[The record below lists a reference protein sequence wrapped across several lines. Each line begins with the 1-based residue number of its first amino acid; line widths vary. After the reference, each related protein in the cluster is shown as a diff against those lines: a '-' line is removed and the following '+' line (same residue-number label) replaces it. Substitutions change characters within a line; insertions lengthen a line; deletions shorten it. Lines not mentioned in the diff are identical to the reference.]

1 MLFQQTRLEKIK
13 IKRLTIALIASLA
26 TVLGTSSCSSDD
38 DEPEAPVATQ
48 VAGSYTGNEVI
59 MVDNEESSN
68 ETKTYEITKSSD
80 TSVDMTV
87 PEWGM
92 GMMTIPSFVVK
103 NIPLAKSGNTI
114 TGKLASYSGTV
125 KNAKGEEKAYVVSN
139 VALIFGDKTV
149 AGTYSLKY
157 GNMPFIMTTSFTGT
171 LK

>member
-1 MLFQQTRLEKIK
+1 MRIK
-13 IKRLTIALIASLA
+13 SLTIALFASLV

-38 DEPEAPVATQ
+38 EPEAPVAAQ

-68 ETKTYEITKSSD
+68 ETKTYEIAKSSD

-103 NIPLAKSGNTI
+103 NIPLAMSGNTI

-139 VALIFGDKTV
+139 VALIFNDKTV
-149 AGTYSLKY
+149 VATYTLKY
-157 GNMPFIMTTSFTGT
+157 GNMPFLMTTTFTGT

>member
-1 MLFQQTRLEKIK
+1 MRIK
-13 IKRLTIALIASLA
+13 SLTIALIASLA

-38 DEPEAPVATQ
+38 EPEAPVAAQ

-139 VALIFGDKTV
+139 VALIFNDKTV
-149 AGTYSLKY
+149 VATYSLKY

>member
-1 MLFQQTRLEKIK
+1 MKIK
-13 IKRLTIALIASLA
+13 SLTIALIASLA

-38 DEPEAPVATQ
+38 EEPEAPVATQ

-59 MVDNEESSN
+59 MVDNDESSN
-68 ETKTYEITKSSD
+68 ETKTYEITKASD

-92 GMMTIPSFVVK
+92 GMMTIPSFIVK

-114 TGKLASYSGTV
+114 TGKVASYSGTV

-139 VALIFGDKTV
+139 VALMFSDKKV
-149 AGTYSLKY
+149 VGTYSLKY
-157 GNMPFIMTTSFTGT
+157 GNMPFLMTTTFTGT
-171 LK
+171 RK

>member
-1 MLFQQTRLEKIK
+1 MKIK
-13 IKRLTIALIASLA
+13 SLTIALIASLA
-26 TVLGTSSCSSDD
+26 TVLGTSSCSSD

-59 MVDNEESSN
+59 MVDNDESSN
-68 ETKTYEITKSSD
+68 ETKTYEITKASD

-92 GMMTIPSFVVK
+92 GMMTIPSFIVK

-114 TGKLASYSGTV
+114 TGKVASYSGTV

-139 VALIFGDKTV
+139 VALMFSDKKV
-149 AGTYSLKY
+149 VGTYSLKY
-157 GNMPFIMTTSFTGT
+157 GNMPFLMTTTFTGT
-171 LK
+171 RK

>member
-1 MLFQQTRLEKIK
+1 MKIK
-13 IKRLTIALIASLA
+13 SLTIALIASLA

-38 DEPEAPVATQ
+38 EPEAPVAAQ

-68 ETKTYEITKSSD
+68 ETKTYEITKVSD

-103 NIPLAKSGNTI
+103 NIPLAKSGNAI

-139 VALIFGDKTV
+139 VALIFNDKTV
-149 AGTYSLKY
+149 VATYSLKY
-157 GNMPFIMTTSFTGT
+157 GNMPFLMTTTFTGT

>member
-1 MLFQQTRLEKIK
+1 MKIK
-13 IKRLTIALIASLA
+13 SLTIALIASLA

-59 MVDNEESSN
+59 MVDNDESSN
-68 ETKTYEITKSSD
+68 ETKTYEITKASD

-92 GMMTIPSFVVK
+92 GMMTIPSFIVK

-157 GNMPFIMTTSFTGT
+157 GNMPFLMTTTFTGT
-171 LK
+171 RK

>member
-1 MLFQQTRLEKIK
+1 MRIK
-13 IKRLTIALIASLA
+13 SLTIALIASLA

-38 DEPEAPVATQ
+38 EPEAPVAAQ

-68 ETKTYEITKSSD
+68 ETKTYEITKVSD

-125 KNAKGEEKAYVVSN
+125 KNAKGEEKAYVVSD
-139 VALIFGDKTV
+139 VALRFNDKTV
-149 AGTYSLKY
+149 VANYSMKY
-157 GNMPFIMTTSFTGT
+157 GNMPFIMTTRFTGT

>member
-1 MLFQQTRLEKIK
+1 MKIK
-13 IKRLTIALIASLA
+13 SLTIALIASLA

-38 DEPEAPVATQ
+38 EPEAPVAAQ
-48 VAGSYTGNEVI
+48 VAGSYSGNEVI

-68 ETKTYEITKSSD
+68 ETKTYEITKVSD

-92 GMMTIPSFVVK
+92 GMMSIPSFVVK

-139 VALIFGDKTV
+139 VALIFNDKTV
-149 AGTYSLKY
+149 VATYSLKY
-157 GNMPFIMTTSFTGT
+157 GNMPFLMTTTFTGT

>member
-1 MLFQQTRLEKIK
+1 MRIK
-13 IKRLTIALIASLA
+13 SLTIALIASLA

-38 DEPEAPVATQ
+38 EPEAPVAAQ
-48 VAGSYTGNEVI
+48 VAGSYSGNEVI
-59 MVDNEESSN
+59 MVDNDESSN
-68 ETKTYEITKSSD
+68 ETKTYEITKVSD

-139 VALIFGDKTV
+139 VALIFNDKTV
-149 AGTYSLKY
+149 VATYSLKY

>member
-1 MLFQQTRLEKIK
+1 MKIK
-13 IKRLTIALIASLA
+13 SLTIALIASLA

-38 DEPEAPVATQ
+38 EPEAPVAAQ

>member
-1 MLFQQTRLEKIK
+1 MKIK
-13 IKRLTIALIASLA
+13 SLTIALIASLA

-38 DEPEAPVATQ
+38 EPEAPVAAQ

-59 MVDNEESSN
+59 MVDNDESSN
-68 ETKTYEITKSSD
+68 ETKTYEITKASD

-92 GMMTIPSFVVK
+92 GMMTIPSFIVK

-139 VALIFGDKTV
+139 VALIFNDKTV
-149 AGTYSLKY
+149 VATYSLKY
-157 GNMPFIMTTSFTGT
+157 GNMPFIMTTTFTGT

>member
-1 MLFQQTRLEKIK
+1 MKIK
-13 IKRLTIALIASLA
+13 SLTIALIASLA

-59 MVDNEESSN
+59 MVDNDESSN
-68 ETKTYEITKSSD
+68 ETKTYEITKASD
-80 TSVDMTV
+80 TSIDMTV

-92 GMMTIPSFVVK
+92 GMMTIPSFIVK

-114 TGKLASYSGTV
+114 TGKVASYSGTV

-139 VALIFGDKTV
+139 VALMFSDKKV
-149 AGTYSLKY
+149 VGTYSLKY
-157 GNMPFIMTTSFTGT
+157 GNMPFLMTTTFTGT
-171 LK
+171 RK

>member
-1 MLFQQTRLEKIK
+1 MKIK
-13 IKRLTIALIASLA
+13 SLTIALIASLA

-59 MVDNEESSN
+59 MVDNDESSN
-68 ETKTYEITKSSD
+68 ETKTYEITKASD

-92 GMMTIPSFVVK
+92 GMMTIPSFIVK

-114 TGKLASYSGTV
+114 TGKVASYSGTV

-157 GNMPFIMTTSFTGT
+157 GNMPFLMTTTFTGT
-171 LK
+171 RK

>member
-1 MLFQQTRLEKIK
+1 MKIK
-13 IKRLTIALIASLA
+13 SLTIALIASLA

-59 MVDNEESSN
+59 MVDNDESSN
-68 ETKTYEITKSSD
+68 ETKTYEITKVSD

-114 TGKLASYSGTV
+114 KGKLASYSGTV

>member
-1 MLFQQTRLEKIK
+1 MRIK
-13 IKRLTIALIASLA
+13 SLTIALIASLA
-26 TVLGTSSCSSDD
+26 TVLGTSSCSSD

-68 ETKTYEITKSSD
+68 ETKTYEITKVSD

-139 VALIFGDKTV
+139 VALIFNDKTV
-149 AGTYSLKY
+149 VATYSLKY
-157 GNMPFIMTTSFTGT
+157 GNMPFIMTTTFTGT

>member
-1 MLFQQTRLEKIK
+1 MKIK
-13 IKRLTIALIASLA
+13 SLTIALIASLA

-38 DEPEAPVATQ
+38 EPEAPVAAQ

-68 ETKTYEITKSSD
+68 ETKTYEITKVSD

-92 GMMTIPSFVVK
+92 GMMTIPSFIVK

-114 TGKLASYSGTV
+114 TGKVASYSGTV

-139 VALIFGDKTV
+139 VALIFNDKTV
-149 AGTYSLKY
+149 VATYSLKY

>member
-1 MLFQQTRLEKIK
+1 MRIK
-13 IKRLTIALIASLA
+13 SLTIALIASLA

-38 DEPEAPVATQ
+38 EPEAPVAAQ

-68 ETKTYEITKSSD
+68 ETKTYEITKVSD

-114 TGKLASYSGTV
+114 TGKLASYSGTM

-139 VALIFGDKTV
+139 VALIFNDKTV
-149 AGTYSLKY
+149 VATYSLKY
-157 GNMPFIMTTSFTGT
+157 GNMPFLMTTTFTGT

>member
-1 MLFQQTRLEKIK
+1 MRIK
-13 IKRLTIALIASLA
+13 SLTIALIASLA

-38 DEPEAPVATQ
+38 EPEAPVAAQ

-68 ETKTYEITKSSD
+68 ETKTYEITKVSD

-103 NIPLAKSGNTI
+103 NIPLAKSGNAI
-114 TGKLASYSGTV
+114 TGKVASYSGTV
-125 KNAKGEEKAYVVSN
+125 KNAKGDEKAYVVSN
-139 VALIFGDKTV
+139 VTLMFSDKTV
-149 AGTYSLKY
+149 VGTYSLKY
-157 GNMPFIMTTSFTGT
+157 GNMPFLMTTTFTGT
-171 LK
+171 RK

>member
-1 MLFQQTRLEKIK
+1 MKIK
-13 IKRLTIALIASLA
+13 SLTIALIASLA

-68 ETKTYEITKSSD
+68 ETKTYEITKVSD

>member
-1 MLFQQTRLEKIK
+1 MKIK
-13 IKRLTIALIASLA
+13 SLTIALIASLA

-59 MVDNEESSN
+59 MVDNDESSN
-68 ETKTYEITKSSD
+68 ETKPYEITKASD

-92 GMMTIPSFVVK
+92 GMMTIPSFIVK

-139 VALIFGDKTV
+139 VALMFSDKKV
-149 AGTYSLKY
+149 VGTYSLKY
-157 GNMPFIMTTSFTGT
+157 GNMPFLMTTTFTGT
-171 LK
+171 RK

>member
-1 MLFQQTRLEKIK
+1 MKIK
-13 IKRLTIALIASLA
+13 SLTIALIASLA

-38 DEPEAPVATQ
+38 EPEAPVAAQ

-68 ETKTYEITKSSD
+68 ETKTYEITKVSD

-92 GMMTIPSFVVK
+92 GMMTIPSFIVK

-139 VALIFGDKTV
+139 VALIFNDKTV
-149 AGTYSLKY
+149 VATYSLKY
-157 GNMPFIMTTSFTGT
+157 GNMPFLMTTTFTGT

>member
-1 MLFQQTRLEKIK
+1 MKIK
-13 IKRLTIALIASLA
+13 SLTIALIASLA

-59 MVDNEESSN
+59 MVDNDESSN
-68 ETKTYEITKSSD
+68 ETKTYEITKVSD

-139 VALIFGDKTV
+139 VALIFNDKTV
-149 AGTYSLKY
+149 VATYSLKY

>member
-1 MLFQQTRLEKIK
+1 MRIK
-13 IKRLTIALIASLA
+13 SLTIALIASLA

-38 DEPEAPVATQ
+38 EPEAPVAAQ

-68 ETKTYEITKSSD
+68 ETKTYEITKVSD

-103 NIPLAKSGNTI
+103 NIPLAKDGNTI
-114 TGKLASYSGTV
+114 KGKLASYSGTV

>member
-1 MLFQQTRLEKIK
+1 MKIK
-13 IKRLTIALIASLA
+13 SLTIALIASLA
-26 TVLGTSSCSSDD
+26 TVLGTSSCSSD

-103 NIPLAKSGNTI
+103 NIPLAKDGNTI
-114 TGKLASYSGTV
+114 KGKLASYSGTV

>member
-1 MLFQQTRLEKIK
+1 MKIK
-13 IKRLTIALIASLA
+13 SLTIALIASLA

-38 DEPEAPVATQ
+38 EPEAPVAAQ

-139 VALIFGDKTV
+139 VALMFSDKKV
-149 AGTYSLKY
+149 VGTYSLKY
-157 GNMPFIMTTSFTGT
+157 GNMPFLMTTTFTGT

>member
-1 MLFQQTRLEKIK
+1 MKIK
-13 IKRLTIALIASLA
+13 SLTIALIASLA

-38 DEPEAPVATQ
+38 EPEAPVAAQ

-114 TGKLASYSGTV
+114 TGKVASYSGTV

>member
-1 MLFQQTRLEKIK
+1 MRIK
-13 IKRLTIALIASLA
+13 SLTIALIASLA

-38 DEPEAPVATQ
+38 EPEAPVAAQ

-139 VALIFGDKTV
+139 VALIFNDKTV
-149 AGTYSLKY
+149 VATYSLKY
-157 GNMPFIMTTSFTGT
+157 GNMPFLMTTTFTGT

>member
-1 MLFQQTRLEKIK
+1 MRIK
-13 IKRLTIALIASLA
+13 SLTIALIASLA
-26 TVLGTSSCSSDD
+26 TVLGNSSCSSD
-38 DEPEAPVATQ
+38 DEPEAPVAAQ

-68 ETKTYEITKSSD
+68 ETKTYEITKVSD

-139 VALIFGDKTV
+139 VTLMFSDKTV
-149 AGTYSLKY
+149 VGTYSLKY
-157 GNMPFIMTTSFTGT
+157 GNMPFLMTTTFTGT
-171 LK
+171 RK

>member
-1 MLFQQTRLEKIK
+1 MKIK
-13 IKRLTIALIASLA
+13 SLTIALIASLA

-59 MVDNEESSN
+59 MVDNDESSN
-68 ETKTYEITKSSD
+68 ETKTYEITKASD

-92 GMMTIPSFVVK
+92 GMMTIPSFIVK

-114 TGKLASYSGTV
+114 TGKVASYSGTV

-157 GNMPFIMTTSFTGT
+157 GNMPFIMTASFTGT